1 MLERLWTS
9 ILEIMAQFVTPD
21 WGKLIGLIPVA
32 IAILI
37 VFVLIRTFRSL
48 SRAPRIRRG
57 ARRIPARTPAGI
69 HMPGPSYS
77 PVFAAVGVFLLLLGF
92 VFGGVILALGAIALI
107 LTLLYWLAEGLRIY
121 DHDVGASTVTSV
133 PVVIGEPPPGV
144 HMPGPSFRP
153 IMGAIGVSLLM
164 VGFVFGGWLLIAGVI
179 ALIATLVGWLV
190 DARKE
195 YVRTV
200 EADRTGHL
208 ENGPAPRTPSGT
220 LTALAVLV
228 LGAIFLQATVFA
240 TNEAN
245 GGTAGA
251 GGGAAAS
258 GAPAPGGS
266 GGAGGSGGPAPSG
279 AVAADVL
286 IEAKNITF
294 VTSSFTAKAGKPF
307 TIAFDN
313 QDAGTPHNV
322 ALKNESGAIVF
333 QGTTFNGV
341 ATQTYNVPA
350 QTAGK
355 YTFLCTVHPTM
366 TGNATIE

>member
-1 MLERLWTS
+1 
-9 ILEIMAQFVTPD
+9 
-21 WGKLIGLIPVA
+21 
-32 IAILI
+32 
-37 VFVLIRTFRSL
+37 
-48 SRAPRIRRG
+48 
-57 ARRIPARTPAGI
+57 
-69 HMPGPSYS
+69 MPGPSYS

-121 DHDVGASTVTSV
+121 DHDVGHVDGHVGPGRHRGAAARRPHARAVV
-133 PVVIGEPPPGV
+133 PADHGCD
-144 HMPGPSFRP
+144 RRD
-153 IMGAIGVSLLM
+153 SLLL

-322 ALKNESGAIVF
+322 ALKNEAGTIVF

>member
-1 MLERLWTS
+1 
-9 ILEIMAQFVTPD
+9 
-21 WGKLIGLIPVA
+21 
-32 IAILI
+32 
-37 VFVLIRTFRSL
+37 
-48 SRAPRIRRG
+48 
-57 ARRIPARTPAGI
+57 
-69 HMPGPSYS
+69 MPGPSFS
-77 PVFAAVGVFLLLLGF
+77 PVFAAVGVFLLLLGL

-121 DHDVGASTVTSV
+121 DHDVGALTVTSV

-153 IMGAIGVSLLM
+153 IMGAIGVFLLI

-279 AVAADVL
+279 AVGGRCPDRGEEHHVRHVVL
-286 IEAKNITF
+286 HRQGRQAIHDRLRQPGRRDASQRRAQER
-294 VTSSFTAKAGKPF
+294 VGRDRVPGRRHSTASLRRP
-307 TIAFDN
+307 
-313 QDAGTPHNV
+313 
-322 ALKNESGAIVF
+322 
-333 QGTTFNGV
+333 TTFPRRP
-341 ATQTYNVPA
+341 PA
-350 QTAGK
+350 STRSCA
-355 YTFLCTVHPTM
+355 PS
-366 TGNATIE
+366 IRR